1 MKSRGAVF
9 SLDQS
14 LRAQFKVT
22 IRGKALR
29 YLGGGGDPLAA
40 CASLAFLSS

>member
-9 SLDQS
+9 FLTKV
-14 LRAQFKVT
+14 LGAQFIVT
-22 IRGKALR
+22 IRGKALP
-29 YLGGGGDPLAA
+29 YIGGDGDPLTG